1 MVHFQKE
8 IAMATVTGNARFA
21 LNPRFS
27 EALEVVT
34 VEACAEPDKISS
46 NGKTEAKNDQHVGWK
61 PSYWL
66 YAAVGVIVLYWLL
79 KK

>member
-1 MVHFQKE
+1 
-8 IAMATVTGNARFA
+8 MATVTGNARFA

-46 NGKTEAKNDQHVGWK
+46 NGKTEAKNDRHVGWK